1 MTTTEIV
8 LSVLLGIFLVY
19 LVAPLMIFVCVRAGR
34 LGYLNAEFM
43 FWSDLKRENHGGT
56 EQAKSGQEAKESPV
70 GRSMDGVASKD

>member
-8 LSVLLGIFLVY
+8 FSVLLSIFLIY

-70 GRSMDGVASKD
+70 GNSVDGVSSKN